1 MNVMSE
7 PENVI
12 KGNGDRRMGTSV
24 HQFLRTV
31 SKMLHPGDFYEGL
44 PRERG
49 HTPPLVF
56 LFICSILFT
65 IPSSMFVL
73 QKKIFFGL
81 MFFLNAFSMPFITA
95 FILYLVTI
103 LLCKGLFTCNTLFGI
118 TAYASITLLIAWIPG
133 LAGPTEI
140 LKFCLIGLGMV
151 KVGRISYLKAFICL
165 LCTAAV
171 MLFLIQ
177 LLRPILGQ

>member
-1 MNVMSE
+1 MSE
-7 PENVI
+7 PESVI
-12 KGNGDRRMGTSV
+12 KGNGDRRMGMLV
-24 HQFLRTV
+24 HQFLRTAY
-31 SKMLHPGDFYEGL
+31 KMLHPGDFYEGL

-95 FILYLVTI
+95 FILYLVAM
-103 LLCKGLFTCNTLFGI
+103 LLCKGLFTYNTLFGV
-118 TAYASITLLIAWIPG
+118 TAYASITLLISWIPG

-151 KVGRISYLKAFICL
+151 KVGRISYLKAFVCL
-165 LCTAAV
+165 LCTAAA
-171 MLFLIQ
+171 MIFLIQ
-177 LLRPILGQ
+177 LFKPILGQ

>member
-1 MNVMSE
+1 MNGMSE
-7 PENVI
+7 PESVI
-12 KGNGDRRMGTSV
+12 KGSGDRRMGMSMQ
-24 HQFLRTV
+24 QFLSTAY
-31 SKMLHPGDFYEGL
+31 KMLHPGDFYEGL
-44 PRERG
+44 LMERG

-56 LFICSILFT
+56 LFICSIFFT

-95 FILYLVTI
+95 FILYLVAM
-103 LLCKGLFTCNTLFGI
+103 LLCKGLFTYNTLFGI
-118 TAYASITLLIAWIPG
+118 TAYASITLLISWIPG

-140 LKFCLIGLGMV
+140 LRFCLIGIGMV
-151 KVGRISYLKAFICL
+151 KTSRISYLKAFACL
-165 LCTAAV
+165 LCTAAT

-177 LLRPILGQ
+177 LFRSILGQ